1 MVKNTSKFLP
11 VYTALQTLP
20 PKMQEASSR
29 FLYSSGATLAPGKY
43 YLLGYNPGGD
53 PNVIEQPFH
62 DEVVTWENNTANA
75 YLDEKWRKGE
85 YEGQAPY
92 QLNVQA
98 LCSAVG
104 VDVREVC
111 ATNWFFVRSLS
122 AAQLKGCTPEM
133 FFPVHQTIMEII
145 QPEVVFAVG
154 LNTYRIIKRFFQFEQ
169 TGSFPSGHGSWP
181 CLVAQRQ
188 YRQKLQKLIGFP
200 HFSRYALR
208 YHDDVL
214 SRVVQECR

>member
-1 MVKNTSKFLP
+1 MTENMSKFSSVYMALQALP
-11 VYTALQTLP
+11 VEIQ
-20 PKMQEASSR
+20 KASGR
-29 FLYSSGATLAPGKY
+29 FLYSSGTTLAPGKY

-53 PNVIEQPFH
+53 PDSIEQPFH
-62 DEVVTWENNTANA
+62 NEMDSWENNTTNA

-85 YEGQAPY
+85 SEGQAPY

-98 LCSAVG
+98 LCHAIG
-104 VDVREVC
+104 VDVRAVC
-111 ATNWFFVRSLS
+111 ASNWFFVRSLS
-122 AAQLKGCTPEM
+122 AAKLKGCTPEM
-133 FFPVHQTIMEII
+133 FFSVHDAIMEIV

-154 LNTYRIIKRFFQFEQ
+154 LDAYKIVKKFFHFAQIS
-169 TGSFPSGHGSWP
+169 SFPSGHGSWS

-188 YRQKLQKLIGFP
+188 YDQRVQKLIGFP

-214 SRVVQECR
+214 SRVAQECL

>member
-1 MVKNTSKFLP
+1 MTGDISKLSSVRMALQALP
-11 VYTALQTLP
+11 VE
-20 PKMQEASSR
+20 MQKASSK

-53 PNVIEQPFH
+53 PDFIEQPFH
-62 DEVVTWENNTANA
+62 NEIGFWENNTTNA

-85 YEGQAPY
+85 SEGQAPY

-98 LCSAVG
+98 LCRAIG
-104 VDVREVC
+104 VDVRDVC

-122 AAQLKGCTPEM
+122 AAKLKGCSPEM
-133 FFPVHQTIMEII
+133 FFPVHDAIMEIV

-154 LNTYRIIKRFFQFEQ
+154 LSTYKIVKKFFHFDQVN
-169 TGSFPSGHGSWP
+169 SFSSGHGSWS
-181 CLVAQRQ
+181 CLVAQRP
-188 YRQKLQKLIGFP
+188 YGRRIQKLIGFP

-208 YHDDVL
+208 YHDEVL
-214 SRVVQECR
+214 SRVAQECP